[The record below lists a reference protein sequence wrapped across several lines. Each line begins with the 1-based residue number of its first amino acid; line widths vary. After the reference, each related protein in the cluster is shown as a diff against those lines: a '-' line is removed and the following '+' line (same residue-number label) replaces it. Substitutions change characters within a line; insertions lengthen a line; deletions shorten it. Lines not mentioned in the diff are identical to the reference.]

1 MRYPRASV
9 KSGPTRFDALV
20 SLGNRVIVAFTGSG
34 IFISPAV
41 TLALLS
47 AAVQDVTDA
56 LAIWRPSSGRGS
68 HASYLDLKSKALTL
82 YNLLKAEA
90 AYVQTTAGIA
100 AGNDYVAM
108 ASLIGTSGF
117 PIGDVPNPQGLLNPV
132 VGFRKVN
139 STNLNPNQVK
149 FLWDRPLDTRRG
161 NVYLYRILRGPTTNI
176 ADAVEIATSSRTRFI
191 DTNDTGSVQTYTY
204 FIIAVNNEADGAASV
219 AVTVT
224 ILG

>member
-20 SLGNRVIVAFTGSG
+20 SLGNRVIGALTGNGNFTT
-34 IFISPAV
+34 PAV
-41 TLALLS
+41 PLLTLA

-56 LAIWRPSSGRGS
+56 LAIWRPASGRGS
-68 HASYLDLKSKALTL
+68 HSSYLDLKSKALTL

-90 AYVQTTAGIA
+90 DYCQTTAGIA
-100 AGNDYVAM
+100 AGNDYSAM
-108 ASLIGTSGF
+108 AGILGTSGF

-132 VGFRKVN
+132 VGFRKAN
-139 STNLNPNQVK
+139 AANLNPNQVM
-149 FLWDRPLDTRRG
+149 FLWDRPLEARRG
-161 NVYLYRILRGPTTNI
+161 NVYLFRVLRGATTNI
-176 ADAVEIATSSRTRFI
+176 ADAVEIATTSRTRFI

-204 FIIAVNNEADGAASV
+204 FIIGVNNEGDGAASV